1 VRKLAVV
8 VTCVGLLSSGTAQAQ
23 MSIPGVGAVT
33 ANMLMP
39 NPLGIILMVGQWI
52 IFENEKTY
60 YIEVIGEGTSIRES
74 QMNGFRLGVEQ
85 AVGSVIASETHVAN
99 DRIKRDEVISYA
111 SGYVNKFEVVK
122 VENKNNIVQ
131 TTMKLWIKRS
141 PLANRLLAES
151 TGRAQVDGPRIA
163 AVDITINE
171 QFRNGQKLLGTVL
184 NDYPQRSF
192 KVEIGKTSLSVT
204 GNRQSMI
211 SIPFTVEWDSRY
223 LDALFASIKP
233 AAVDRGWFCGTGC
246 ANDYKI
252 NNLHFDSDQY
262 YRQIT
267 TRFTSVGAIP
277 RVTIRDAHNR
287 IVYRA
292 CQENT
297 AQTRN
302 PDVFLFSTARDYR
315 REFVISTPKLPMM
328 AQIPYSETLN
338 DAARVEVEIVAS
350 SNCSTQL
357 TGAK

>member
-1 VRKLAVV
+1 MRKLAIVM
-8 VTCVGLLSSGTAQAQ
+8 TCVGLLSSGATQAQ
-23 MSIPGVGAVT
+23 MTIPGVGAVT

-60 YIEVIGEGTSIRES
+60 YIEVIGEGSTNRES

-85 AVGSVIASETHVAN
+85 AVGSVIASETHVVN

-111 SGYVNKFEVVK
+111 SGYVNKFEIVK

-233 AAVDRGWFCGTGC
+233 AAVDRGWFCGGNC
-246 ANDYKI
+246 NNDYKI
-252 NNLHFDSDQY
+252 NNLRFDSDQY
-262 YRQIT
+262 YQQIIG
-267 TRFTSVGAIP
+267 RFSQIGAIP
-277 RVTIRDAHNR
+277 QVTIRDAHNR
-287 IVYRA
+287 VVYRA

-297 AQTRN
+297 LQTRN
-302 PDVFLFSTARDYR
+302 PDVFLFSAARDHR
-315 REFVISTPKLPMM
+315 REFVISNQKLPML
-328 AQIPYSETLN
+328 AQIPYSEALSN
-338 DAARVEVEIVAS
+338 AARVEVEIVPSA
-350 SNCSTQL
+350 NCSTQL